1 MTPPSQYLP
10 SRPEDFVG
18 KTSRIAAL
26 LFKKAE
32 ALKQNDACAK
42 WLFSGP
48 PGVGKSRLAEV
59 LALDVAHHK
68 SAVEQLNGQSLSVDL
83 VREWERGLCY
93 KPICGQRWVRVIDEI
108 DAASPAAH
116 NELRT
121 YLDRLKTGTVI
132 IATTNKSLRDL
143 PQQLQ
148 TRFFPYVFEPVT
160 PEMFADWMATQ
171 FGFDRAV
178 ALDIGERNMGC
189 VRSALIDCE
198 AWQDGKELAA

>member
-1 MTPPSQYLP
+1 MQPSQYLP
-10 SRPEDFVG
+10 TIPEEWCG

-32 ALKQNDACAK
+32 YIKQTDASAK

-59 LALDVAHHK
+59 LARDIAHHP
-68 SAVEQLNGQSLSVDL
+68 SAVEQLNGQSMTVDL
-83 VREWERGLCY
+83 VREWERSQFY
-93 KPICGQRWVRVIDEI
+93 KPICGQRWVRVVDEI
-108 DAASPAAH
+108 DAASSAAH

-121 YLDRLKTGTVI
+121 YLDRLKGGTVV
-132 IATTNKSLRDL
+132 IATTNKSLREL

-148 TRFFPYVFEPVT
+148 TRFFPFVFEPVT
-160 PEMFADWMATQ
+160 PEVFADWMAAR
-171 FGFDRAV
+171 FGFDRSA
-178 ALDIGERNMGC
+178 ALDIGQRNLGC

-198 AWQDGKELAA
+198 AFQDRQELAA